1 MENFN
6 LKKFLVENKLTT
18 NSKMLNE
25 SLDAGSF
32 ILYPRTGKNSLD
44 FRRIQYLA
52 GIISENEFNKIK
64 EAVVNIV
71 SDKLSDV
78 FDEKGIMKSEV
89 INSINKGLDII
100 KKQFPDLKIIDY
112 YVVGAAVTYQY
123 EDGSDIDTT
132 VVLDPATPPEK
143 LKEVDKWIEKNLDG
157 TMKYNARPYQ
167 FKVNFKGRNKIDSAD
182 AAYDPI
188 KKSWIK
194 QPNAEQAKQMYQSK
208 IGDKGSKENI
218 LYTQLEKIVQPSL
231 KRLYTALSAI
241 KEAEEIKTDVAK
253 GKIDLASFIKSAY
266 DRYEKGIKAL
276 RGKAYDAPPES
287 GYVSQNW
294 GKGNVIYKM
303 FDREGYNSAYGI
315 MKDMVKNNKFDDP
328 NQLSTLKIALS
339 KVINDEPG
347 YNP

>member
-1 MENFN
+1 M
-6 LKKFLVENKLTT
+6 KQI
-18 NSKMLNE
+18 NE
-25 SLDAGSF
+25 VKRMQF
-32 ILYPRTGKNSLD
+32 
-44 FRRIQYLA
+44 LA
-52 GIISENEFNKIK
+52 GLITESEFNNVK
-64 EAVVNIV
+64 EAIVNTV
-71 SDKLSDV
+71 SDKLSDI

-100 KKQFPDLKIIDY
+100 KKQFPDLKIIDH

-132 VVLDPATPPEK
+132 VVLDPTTPPEK

-182 AAYDPI
+182 AAYDPT

-208 IGDKGSKENI
+208 IGNKNSKENL

-231 KRLYTALSAI
+231 KRLYSALSTI
-241 KEAEEIKTDVAK
+241 KEAEEIKTDVSK
-253 GKIDLASFIKSAY
+253 GKTDLASFVKSAY
-266 DRYEKGIKAL
+266 ARYEKGIKAL

-294 GKGNVIYKM
+294 GTGNVIYKM
-303 FDREGYNSAYGI
+303 FDREGYGTVYGI
-315 MKDMVKNNKFDDP
+315 MKDMIKNNKFDDP
-328 NQLSTLKIALS
+328 NQLNTLKIALS
-339 KVINDEPG
+339 KVINDEAG

>member
-1 MENFN
+1 M
-6 LKKFLVENKLTT
+6 NKL
-18 NSKMLNE
+18 
-25 SLDAGSF
+25 
-32 ILYPRTGKNSLD
+32 ILSEEFLRM
-44 FRRIQYLA
+44 QQLA
-52 GIISENEFNKIK
+52 GIITESQFYNMK
-64 EAVVNIV
+64 EAIINTV

-100 KKQFPDLKIIDY
+100 KKQFPDLKIIDH

-123 EDGSDIDTT
+123 EGGSDIDTT
-132 VVLDPATPPEK
+132 VVLDPTTPPEK

-188 KKSWIK
+188 KKIWIK
-194 QPNAEQAKQMYQSK
+194 QPNAEKAKQMYQNK
-208 IGDKGSKENI
+208 IGDPKSKENV

-231 KRLYTALSAI
+231 KRLYSALSTI
-241 KEAEEIKTDVAK
+241 KEAEEIETDVAK
-253 GKIDLASFIKSAY
+253 GKTDLASFVKSAY
-266 DRYEKGIKAL
+266 ARYKDGIKSL

-303 FDREGYNSAYGI
+303 FDREGYNIAYGI
-315 MKDMVKNNKFDDP
+315 MKDMVENNKFNDP
-328 NQLSTLKIALS
+328 TQLKTLKDALVN
-339 KVINDEPG
+339 VINDEIG
-347 YNP
+347 YTP